1 MIEVINDYYIDVNDL
16 NYTLKKDRGTYDK
29 HGNRN
34 YKTYGYYDSLR
45 SALIACVDQLQR
57 DKLSSDTFTL
67 QESIKAINDVTSR
80 FNNLLGLA
88 IKEVA
93 DDRQ

>member
-45 SALIACVDQLQR
+45 SALVACVDQLQR

-67 QESIKAINDVTSR
+67 QEGIRAINEVTER
-80 FNNLLGLA
+80 FNGLLELA
-88 IKEVA
+88 IKEA
-93 DDRQ
+93 ENDN